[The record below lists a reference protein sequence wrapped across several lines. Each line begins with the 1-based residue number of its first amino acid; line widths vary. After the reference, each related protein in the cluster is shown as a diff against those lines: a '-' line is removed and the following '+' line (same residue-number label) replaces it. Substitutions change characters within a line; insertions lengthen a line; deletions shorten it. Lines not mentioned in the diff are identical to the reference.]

1 MLKLTKIQQE
11 IVDYLDGSLL
21 VTAGPGSGKTRVLTQ
36 RIANI
41 VDRRQGKVL
50 ALTFS
55 NKAAEEISERIKEQI
70 SSDNFSRVQAG
81 TIHSF
86 CLDIITNKGSQI
98 GLPSGL
104 TVIESIKDKLELLK
118 KGYNNFNNVP
128 QEKELRM
135 ILSQIQYYKQNFIS
149 PEVAKIQGNLDD
161 SDIIDIYESYNNLL
175 IVNRVI
181 DFDDILFYAY
191 RILVERPRVAR
202 NFTRLYKYILIDEA
216 QDLNETQYKII
227 KALTIDFNNLMMVGD
242 SAQSI
247 YGFNG
252 SNSSIMTDRFVED
265 YKPEKFFLTENFRS
279 TSNIIEAANK
289 IQPESKSRSVF
300 PLEGKLEVHSFEDE
314 EAEAMWIENQIDLL
328 LTKGSNWVDHEIKLD
343 NIVVI
348 GRNRY
353 LFEEIEKIFQRK
365 EIKYSIG
372 GASSN
377 LECETLEMKV
387 FETGLRVL
395 ANQNNDLHY
404 GQVNS
409 YLKRDNKTNNFLQD
423 LLNNRE
429 VYNSDLNINII
440 SSVIDAWNILSKEKE
455 GFSKA
460 LKEIERVIESLSNLD
475 ENFQFLIQN
484 DINLWKDRWNK
495 YCKQSVTGERS
506 LAHFRN
512 QVSLGTLNT
521 NNSSGI
527 SLLTVH
533 MSKGLEYDIV
543 FILGLTQGTFPD
555 YRAKSLEQKKEE
567 QNNMFVAITRAK
579 RECYLTYPMMKMMPW
594 GSEKKQNPSEYLSL
608 IE

>member
-1 MLKLTKIQQE
+1 MLKLTNIQQK

-41 VDRRQGKVL
+41 VDKRQGKIL

-104 TVIESIKDKLELLK
+104 TVIESTTDKLDLLK
-118 KGYNNFNNVP
+118 KGYNNFNSIP

-149 PEVAKIQGNLDD
+149 PEVAKIQGDLDD

-227 KALTIDFNNLMMVGD
+227 KALTTDFDNLMMVGD

-300 PLEGKLEVHSFEDE
+300 PLKGKLEVHSFEDE
-314 EAEAMWIENQIDLL
+314 EAEAMWIGNQIDLL
-328 LTKGSNWVDHEIKLD
+328 LTKGSNWVDHEIELD
-343 NIVVI
+343 NIVII

-353 LFEEIEKIFQRK
+353 LFEEIEKIFQGK

-372 GASSN
+372 GSSSN

-395 ANQNNDLHY
+395 ANQNNELHY

-409 YLKRDNKTNNFLQD
+409 YLKRNNKTNNFLQD

-460 LKEIERVIESLSNLD
+460 MKKIERAIESLNNLD

-495 YCKQSVTGERS
+495 YCKQSVTGDRNLS
-506 LAHFRN
+506 HFRN

-555 YRAKSLEQKKEE
+555 YRAKSLAQKKEE
-567 QNNMFVAITRAK
+567 KNNMFVALTRAK
-579 RECYLTYPMMKMMPW
+579 RECYLTYPMVKMMPW
-594 GSEKKQNPSEYLSL
+594 GLQKKQIPSEYLSL
-608 IE
+608 IK